1 MWSGICSPSGVRS
14 GSSPLCGR
22 AQGRFETAD
31 AEPCERAFDPVAD
44 GRIRVRSPTRLSR
57 SRRGRL
63 ASSSSRLGI
72 ADMLK
77 CSRSPRSQP
86 RRARF
91 SSAVSS
97 RSVFARRCSRDT
109 AMLFGWVRGQLL
121 CRLPLD
127 PRDNGGDGL
136 LTASELTG
144 ARLRK
149 YITAQA
155 HVRSIRQ
162 AGIAVILKFALRASV
177 CNFVTEP
184 SIPPNHVRG
193 LDPR

>member
-1 MWSGICSPSGVRS
+1 
-14 GSSPLCGR
+14 
-22 AQGRFETAD
+22 
-31 AEPCERAFDPVAD
+31 
-44 GRIRVRSPTRLSR
+44 
-57 SRRGRL
+57 
-63 ASSSSRLGI
+63 
-72 ADMLK
+72 
-77 CSRSPRSQP
+77 
-86 RRARF
+86 
-91 SSAVSS
+91 
-97 RSVFARRCSRDT
+97 
-109 AMLFGWVRGQLL
+109 MLFGWITPAFAGAGASFDAVRPQPAGQPEAVAPGFISDRYPLDIAPRLLRVAAPAMEQPQQSFFVRGELL
-121 CRLPLD
+121 YRLSLD